1 MTIAQPQPART
12 AETLIAA
19 MIGAATA
26 PATTAPAAPRPRPR
40 PAVVC
45 HIRREDEC
53 TITYC
58 DRLTAPCDDPADE
71 APIAMASGRDVAVY
85 ADVEWATGA
94 RPCPYCRE
102 AYYAAH

>member
-1 MTIAQPQPART
+1 MSESTIARPAPART
-12 AETLIAA
+12 LESL
-19 MIGAATA
+19 IGATIRAAITPPPAPTA
-26 PATTAPAAPRPRPR
+26 PHHRP
-40 PAVVC
+40 VVC

-58 DRLTAPCDDPADE
+58 DRLTTICDDPADE

-85 ADVEWATGA
+85 ANVEWAG

-102 AYYAAH
+102 AYYAAG